1 MISQRLLQSLRR
13 LGFLNKQT
21 AFNLA
26 EYDETIREVLDSGG
40 AFRIYPR
47 GTSML
52 PLLREGVDSVMLEKP
67 DDVLKKGDIAFYRR
81 DNGGYVL
88 HRVIK
93 AKDGYV
99 MCGDN
104 HLMLE
109 KGIEQ
114 RQIIGRV
121 CAIYRGDKQL
131 PMNGLK
137 YRFYCLLWK
146 SFFIRRVYFRLRSL
160 KNGRK

>member
-1 MISQRLLQSLRR
+1 M
-13 LGFLNKQT
+13 NKQT
-21 AFNLA
+21 AFKLA

-93 AKDGYV
+93 VKGGYV

-109 KGIEQ
+109 NGIEQ

-131 PMNGLK
+131 SMNGLK